1 MKNATQSGSDSDFT
15 VLDRILAI
23 KRTEIAAAKA
33 HRSLEVLRHEAEER
47 RDVRD
52 FTGAIR
58 SNVAA
63 GRAAVVAEIKK
74 ASPSKGVLRA
84 QFAPATIAASYSA
97 GGATCL
103 SVLTDA
109 QYFQGSLQHLADAR
123 AASGLPVL
131 RKDFVIDEYQIFE
144 ARAAGADAVLLIV
157 AALDDA
163 QLSAYEATA
172 QALQMAVLVE
182 VHDQIELKRALRLR
196 TPLIGINNRDL
207 RTFATSLTT
216 TLDLLA
222 QVPPDRIVVTESGIT
237 APSDVVQMRAAGVH
251 AFLVGEALMRA
262 SDPGAEL
269 KRLFSAA

>member
-1 MKNATQSGSDSDFT
+1 VKNATQSGSDSDFT
-15 VLDRILAI
+15 VLDRILAT
-23 KRTEIAAAKA
+23 KRIEIAAAKA

-52 FTGAIR
+52 FTSAIR
-58 SNVAA
+58 SNLAA

-182 VHDQIELKRALRLR
+182 VHDPVELKRALRLR

-222 QVPPDRIVVTESGIT
+222 QMPPDRIVVTESGIT

>member
-1 MKNATQSGSDSDFT
+1 VKNATQSGSDSDFT
-15 VLDRILAI
+15 VLDRILAT
-23 KRTEIAAAKA
+23 KRIEIAAAKA

-52 FTGAIR
+52 FTCAIR
-58 SNVAA
+58 SNLAA

-182 VHDQIELKRALRLR
+182 VHDHIELKRALRLR

-222 QVPPDRIVVTESGIT
+222 QMPPDRIVVTESGIT